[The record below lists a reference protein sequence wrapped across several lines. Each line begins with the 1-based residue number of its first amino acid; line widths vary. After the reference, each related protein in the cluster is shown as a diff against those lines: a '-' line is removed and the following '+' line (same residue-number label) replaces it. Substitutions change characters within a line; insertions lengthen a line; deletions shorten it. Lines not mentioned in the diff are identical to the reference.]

1 MHMDQAG
8 RAVARPRT
16 REGQHDPAARE
27 PGKAAAN
34 RSPSEPP
41 ADRQTARIA
50 AAEQSLTDAY
60 AYAKAMGIDPDVA
73 DTAFAVLRDCIAQV
87 KECSDHARRE
97 LSLADYEW
105 GQARRKRMN
114 SAPYSA
120 ANPVVPDTPGF
131 SLCPDPTAVETPA
144 GFMDA
149 LRMYRIWAGK
159 PSYRVMQRQCNS
171 RFAAS
176 TIYTALR
183 GDELPSLDMVQ
194 AVIIACGGPEEHR
207 YAFVR
212 AWRSLKMSE
221 QDVSRPKAQP
231 PANRSLYSVGDTA

>member
-1 MHMDQAG
+1 
-8 RAVARPRT
+8 
-16 REGQHDPAARE
+16 
-27 PGKAAAN
+27 
-34 RSPSEPP
+34 
-41 ADRQTARIA
+41 
-50 AAEQSLTDAY
+50 
-60 AYAKAMGIDPDVA
+60 
-73 DTAFAVLRDCIAQV
+73 
-87 KECSDHARRE
+87 
-97 LSLADYEW
+97 
-105 GQARRKRMN
+105 MN

-183 GDELPSLDMVQ
+183 SDELPSLDMVQ
-194 AVIIACGGPEEHR
+194 AIIIACGWSGEHR
-207 YAFVR
+207 HTFVR

-221 QDVSRPKAQP
+221 QAVSRPKAQP